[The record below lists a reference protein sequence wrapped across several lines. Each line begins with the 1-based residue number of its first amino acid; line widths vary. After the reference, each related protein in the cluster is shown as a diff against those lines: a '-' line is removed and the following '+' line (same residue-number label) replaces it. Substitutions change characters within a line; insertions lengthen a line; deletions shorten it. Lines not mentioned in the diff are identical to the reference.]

1 MGVTAV
7 DDTSFDEY
15 VNASAGLVLV
25 DFGAEWCE
33 PCQAMEPLL
42 EQIAEA
48 YGERLRVVRLD
59 VEQSPDTAERLR
71 VMSLPTL
78 VFLNNGDE
86 LARVTGAH
94 GKQRL
99 VAQVEAALAK
109 ADP

>member
-1 MGVTAV
+1 MSVAAV
-7 DDTSFDEY
+7 DDTSFDDY

-42 EQIAEA
+42 EQIADA
-48 YGERLRVVRLD
+48 YSERLRVIRLD
-59 VEQSPDTAERLR
+59 VEQSPDATERLR

-78 VFLNNGDE
+78 VFMNKGDE
-86 LARVTGAH
+86 VARVTGAQ
-94 GKQRL
+94 GKQSL
-99 VAQVEAALAK
+99 VEHVEAALAK